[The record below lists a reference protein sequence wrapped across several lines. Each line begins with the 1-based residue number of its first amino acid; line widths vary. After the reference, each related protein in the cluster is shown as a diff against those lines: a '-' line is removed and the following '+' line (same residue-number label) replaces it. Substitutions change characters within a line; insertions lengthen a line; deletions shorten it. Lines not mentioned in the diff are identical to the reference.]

1 MDYKQIDMIKDIIG
15 MNTRCLN
22 CHEKIAETNIGA
34 VLLKEQAVLCIKCK
48 DMPKWD
54 L

>member
-15 MNTRCLN
+15 MNTICLN
-22 CHEKIAETNIGA
+22 CHEKITETNVGA
-34 VLLKEQAVLCIKCK
+34 VLLKEQAVLCTNCK